1 MIIPSGE
8 QAVRILREAPVR
20 RITQMSMPACL
31 QDPMLGIQ
39 LNRSKVR
46 FCSEDRKSTLTEMY
60 I

>member
-20 RITQMSMPACL
+20 RITQVSMPVCL
-31 QDPMLGIQ
+31 QDPILGIQ

-46 FCSEDRKSTLTEMY
+46 FCSEDRKSTFTEIY
-60 I
+60 V